1 MVELTVNTIITTVL
15 GLIIGALATALKT
28 LLTKLKQKEDDE
40 NRQYD
45 MLLKATRSLL
55 HDSIYRECTYHIKRN
70 EIGANALRNIK
81 YMYDPYVALGGND
94 ICKTLYE
101 KCLTLNIIYDF
112 DDSKGDESHT

>member
-1 MVELTVNTIITTVL
+1 MFELTINTVITTVL

-28 LLTKLKQKEDDE
+28 LLAKLKQKEE
-40 NRQYD
+40 NENIQYD

-55 HDSIYRECTYHIKRN
+55 HDSIYKECTHYIHKK
-70 EIGANALRNIK
+70 EIGANALKNIK

-94 ICKTLYE
+94 ICKALYE

-112 DDSKGDESHT
+112 EESKDEEHHL